1 MLRMLVLKPQLFVS
15 IQWQIQDFQLGGG
28 VPIRWWGG
36 GGADLQCV
44 HFLAKMYAKMK
55 EMDPVG
61 GGMRQWRPPRIHQW
75 YQNSK

>member
-15 IQWQIQDFQLGGG
+15 IQWQIQDFQLGG
-28 VPIRWWGG
+28 VPIRWWG

-61 GGMRQWRPPRIHQW
+61 GVCAGGAPQIHQW